1 MPTASRI
8 VVRTRPAPVPSHSR
22 PKRSMSGEAG
32 STSKVSAGRNAGLIE
47 PAATSDVPSV
57 PRRTIG
63 SAQLRRKAAAK
74 RSP

>member
-1 MPTASRI
+1 MPTASRM

-32 STSKVSAGRNAGLIE
+32 SSKVSAGRNAGLIE

-63 SAQLRRKAAAK
+63 SAQLRRRAAAK